1 MKKEEIKILEK
12 DASRMPEKRDSEKEQ
27 VKEIKSKK
35 KKQEMET
42 PTETEEKDEV
52 EAVVEITEEST
63 HETKKEDEQ
72 VTESNGSDSELSSLD
87 TLWHNVFR
95 ELDEWAKRA
104 TFRDEFF
111 LKETMFFAD
120 NIQRNQENIKAI
132 SEKFNKEFT
141 EWERA
146 AREEFLM
153 STTSLQHFF
162 PLRSYEE
169 INAQI
174 DQIQKRTISLLGK
187 PCQVITNN
195 QSMDKYLEIIEQ
207 YMALRKKGR
216 KQYINTV
223 KQAGNLLYEN
233 QKSFVHLF
241 TRQIKTLVLPL
252 NKYMEKADEMTKS

>member
-42 PTETEEKDEV
+42 PTETEV
-52 EAVVEITEEST
+52 EAVVEIAAEYTL
-63 HETKKEDEQ
+63 ETKKEDEQ

-87 TLWHNVFR
+87 TLWHNAFR

-174 DQIQKRTISLLGK
+174 DLIQKRTISLLGK

-195 QSMDKYLEIIEQ
+195 QSMDKYLEMIEQ

-223 KQAGNLLYEN
+223 KQAGSLLYEN
-233 QKSFVHLF
+233 QKSFVNLF
-241 TRQIKTLVLPL
+241 ARQIKTLIFPL
-252 NKYMEKADEMTKS
+252 NKYMEKVDEISKS

>member
-1 MKKEEIKILEK
+1 MKREEIKILKK

-42 PTETEEKDEV
+42 PTETEVEDEV
-52 EAVVEITEEST
+52 AAEST
-63 HETKKEDEQ
+63 LETKKEDEQ
-72 VTESNGSDSELSSLD
+72 VTESNGSDPELTSLN
-87 TLWHNVFR
+87 TLWHNAFR
-95 ELDEWAKRA
+95 DLDEWAKRA
-104 TFRDEFF
+104 TFRDEVF

-120 NIQRNQENIKAI
+120 NILRNQENIKVI
-132 SEKFNKEFT
+132 TEKFNKEFT

-174 DQIQKRTISLLGK
+174 DLIQKRTISLLGK

-195 QSMDKYLEIIEQ
+195 QSMDKYLEMIEQ

-216 KQYINTV
+216 KQYISTV

-233 QKSFVHLF
+233 QKSFVNLF
-241 TRQIKTLVLPL
+241 TRQIKTLIFPL
-252 NKYMEKADEMTKS
+252 NKYMEKADELTKS